1 MLVLREGLVLEGART
16 IAQEKG
22 ATWLQTLRWAPH
34 FTHSDAQ
41 GLFLPLLARE
51 KG

>member
-1 MLVLREGLVLEGART
+1 MLVLREGLVLAGARA
-16 IAQEKG
+16 IAQEKD

-34 FTHSDAQ
+34 FAHSDAQ
-41 GLFLPLLARE
+41 GLFLPLLARD